1 MLLNQFFPLMTPY
14 LLPQSWAH
22 GCEPTK
28 CQGILFSSLSSHC
41 GIYWDE
47 SYLIGSWV
55 VDSSKS
61 LPAEALKVRWLLTSS
76 SCYPWTNKNYSECP
90 LGVQD
95 SYHSSCTTLELLTS
109 WSWLRPISTDTPHS
123 QLSAERPSPPF
134 SSSNPPAGC
143 HHSTLV
149 FIWLFS
155 RMDEGWDSESLP
167 HKPPSINI
175 SLLTPQLFSF
185 LFDGGSD
192 GRWHPLTSW
201 CFPPNL
207 FSGPASFPFLPA

>member
-55 VDSSKS
+55 VDSSRS

-76 SCYPWTNKNYSECP
+76 SCYPWTNKNYYECP
-90 LGVQD
+90 LGVQA

-109 WSWLRPISTDTPHS
+109 WSWLRPISADTPHS
-123 QLSAERPSPPF
+123 QLSAKGPVLLSVLQILQQAVTTLPW
-134 SSSNPPAGC
+134 SSSGFSPGWMKDGIQSLFLTNPLL
-143 HHSTLV
+143 ST
-149 FIWLFS
+149 
-155 RMDEGWDSESLP
+155 
-167 HKPPSINI
+167 
-175 SLLTPQLFSF
+175 LLTPQLSSSF
-185 LFDGGSD
+185 LFDEGSD
-192 GRWHPLTSW
+192 GRWHPLTSQGL
-201 CFPPNL
+201 PPNL